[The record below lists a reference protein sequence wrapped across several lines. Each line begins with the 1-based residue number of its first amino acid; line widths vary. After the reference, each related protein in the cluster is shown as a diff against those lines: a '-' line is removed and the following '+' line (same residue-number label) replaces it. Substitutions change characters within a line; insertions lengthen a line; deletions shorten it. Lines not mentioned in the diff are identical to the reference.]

1 TSPPPPPPPQTLL
14 GGGGN
19 PITLKSGVIFG
30 NKPATFTISQTTYF
44 SQSQTEENQEQGNP
58 PTITANLNASELA
71 PSASV
76 SQANAL
82 LNATLSDL
90 ASFINGATPFLNAYT
105 SYATYAK
112 EWQDLLGVKG
122 TLTTAGQ
129 NLVQAYQSTQSG
141 NPTTGLAGNLKAI
154 NALLGQ
160 DLITQGGGGT
170 NSVSYYISQDALN
183 TLQILKNINTDF
195 NGGIL
200 SPAGVIPNVAKV
212 VQMLTPTTNSK
223 GNTTP
228 NTFMQNVNTIANNI
242 LNTSITKI
250 SDTSNADALN
260 AVLTALSQNDTNT
273 LTTLINPNNLKE
285 VQQAYTAIKSELNTL
300 QKELGANS
308 AGQAINQALDLSDQL
323 GYLQNGFMQNGY
335 NSYGGD
341 KTILT
346 ELQKGTLNAN
356 GLAALLMNPT
366 KSNVFDMI
374 ENLAQY
380 ANQGVQSPTSD
391 TTTIPN
397 GKALS
402 SWITAGLSDQNK
414 NTLSNN
420 ANLASLLGNAMSYS
434 TNSNQLASL
443 LSNNTTLT
451 DIIKPT
457 LAQMAANA
465 FFKNSYSIG
474 DMMSGDSGSTTNN
487 PALILN
493 DLRALQYSY
502 NLYGNYLNSIGLG
515 DNPNTNLTP
524 TEKLALYEFNQAL
537 TGSNGLIAQT
547 KESIQTILS
556 PSTYQE
562 FLQDPSKITA
572 EVGQIIQ
579 ANQAV
584 NTLYQGY
591 TATQE
596 GSLASMLANDNTL
609 SSNTPYANFA
619 YAAINSLAQDFSP
632 TLTPQGQEQDG
643 QMANL
648 LNNFSTLSTKDL
660 STMTTELST
669 FNSAVQKLAT
679 DTSFNGGKLITST
692 SSISPNGIT
701 STNATSYIEA
711 LIKDYQPQA
720 GQSVV
725 LATDPKDSKP
735 QLQHQ
740 AQQAPQTPTQ
750 QAANA
755 LHALMQ
761 NLNTDDQTAQDTITF
776 IEGLNTYEHN
786 NALLTTLVGA
796 KDTATID
803 SEVLAYAQSLPLFQS
818 LTGLNTLKVLQV
830 YQQAQLEQGQ
840 TPEAI
845 GIQDVSGGVSSWFPQ
860 GYQQLQR
867 YIYLTKLAKEA
878 ATALKTNAPAQGT
891 IPTATKNAPL
901 TPGAKTPTAQN
912 QGQQGQGAQGQN
924 GQTTNNNPQGKP
936 QGQNPNNPQNPQ
948 TASQSL
954 QNLINS
960 IVGNTLQNIQQL
972 QSAMNHYFNQVEQTI
987 KSTTSAIISS
997 LDNVSAQQAVQNIV
1011 AGLENYASDPE
1022 NNLVGNPEIP
1032 QGFKT
1037 EMSNFIQGMQASDID
1052 LELMQLNLD
1061 SLINQASQMR
1071 VALLDD
1077 LASSVNAQNLSS
1089 FASFVALPAKLDLS
1103 PNQAQN
1109 TQQAVQ
1115 GLNNLLIYLNAA
1127 KNKMAAY
1134 AKESPEVFLNRA
1146 GGIGLPNQTT
1156 NSNANMYGIDVQVGY
1171 KQFFGKK
1178 RRWGLRYYGSFS
1190 YQRGV
1195 FYNRNISSLNDF
1207 VYGAGVDALYN
1218 FYESKDSKYT
1228 TGVFLG
1234 FMLAGSSW
1242 VVPGYHNLHAAMQAI
1257 DAMGGHSVMHT
1268 SYFQIPL
1275 NIGFR
1280 TNVTKHHGFE
1290 VGLRIPLAA
1299 NYYFKG
1305 SLNGAHLE
1313 TTYKRNVAVY
1323 FNYVYNF

>member
-1 TSPPPPPPPQTLL
+1 
-14 GGGGN
+14 
-19 PITLKSGVIFG
+19 
-30 NKPATFTISQTTYF
+30 
-44 SQSQTEENQEQGNP
+44 
-58 PTITANLNASELA
+58 
-71 PSASV
+71 
-76 SQANAL
+76 
-82 LNATLSDL
+82 
-90 ASFINGATPFLNAYT
+90 
-105 SYATYAK
+105 
-112 EWQDLLGVKG
+112 
-122 TLTTAGQ
+122 
-129 NLVQAYQSTQSG
+129 
-141 NPTTGLAGNLKAI
+141 
-154 NALLGQ
+154 
-160 DLITQGGGGT
+160 
-170 NSVSYYISQDALN
+170 
-183 TLQILKNINTDF
+183 
-195 NGGIL
+195 
-200 SPAGVIPNVAKV
+200 
-212 VQMLTPTTNSK
+212 
-223 GNTTP
+223 
-228 NTFMQNVNTIANNI
+228 
-242 LNTSITKI
+242 
-250 SDTSNADALN
+250 
-260 AVLTALSQNDTNT
+260 
-273 LTTLINPNNLKE
+273 
-285 VQQAYTAIKSELNTL
+285 
-300 QKELGANS
+300 
-308 AGQAINQALDLSDQL
+308 
-323 GYLQNGFMQNGY
+323 
-335 NSYGGD
+335 
-341 KTILT
+341 
-346 ELQKGTLNAN
+346 
-356 GLAALLMNPT
+356 
-366 KSNVFDMI
+366 
-374 ENLAQY
+374 
-380 ANQGVQSPTSD
+380 
-391 TTTIPN
+391 
-397 GKALS
+397 
-402 SWITAGLSDQNK
+402 
-414 NTLSNN
+414 
-420 ANLASLLGNAMSYS
+420 MSYS

-451 DIIKPT
+451 NIIKPT
-457 LAQMAANA
+457 LAQMATDVFFANSW
-465 FFKNSYSIG
+465 NIG
-474 DMMSGDSGSTTNN
+474 DQSAGFGGTTNN
-487 PALILN
+487 QALILN

-669 FNSAVQKLAT
+669 FNSAVQALAT
-679 DTSFNGGKLITST
+679 DKSFNNGKLITST
-692 SSISPNGIT
+692 SSLSPDGIT
-701 STNATSYIEA
+701 NANATSYIEA

-725 LATDPKDSKP
+725 LATDPKAAQP
-735 QLQHQ
+735 QTQHQ
-740 AQQAPQTPTQ
+740 AQQTSTE
-750 QAANA
+750 QATNA

-761 NLNTDDQTAQDTITF
+761 NLNTGDQTAQDAIVL

-786 NALLTTLVGA
+786 NALLTTTLVGA

-803 SEVLAYAQSLPLFQS
+803 GEVLAYAQTLPLFQS
-818 LTGLNTLKVLQV
+818 LTGLNTLQVLQA
-830 YQQAQLEQGQ
+830 YQQTQLEQGQ

-845 GIQDVSGGVSSWFPQ
+845 GIQYVSGGVSSWFPQ

-901 TPGAKTPTAQN
+901 TPGTKTPTAQN

-1032 QGFKT
+1032 QDFKT
-1037 EMSNFIQGMQASDID
+1037 EVANFIQNMQAQDIN

-1061 SLINQASQMR
+1061 SLISQASQMR
-1071 VALLDD
+1071 VELLDN

-1089 FASFVALPAKLDLS
+1089 FASFVALPASFTQLEPAQLQDS
-1103 PNQAQN
+1103 TQAQN

-1127 KNKMAAY
+1127 KNKMTAY
-1134 AKESPEVFLNRA
+1134 AKESPEEFLSRA
-1146 GGIGLPNQTT
+1146 GGIGIPNQTT

>member
-1 TSPPPPPPPQTLL
+1 M
-14 GGGGN
+14 
-19 PITLKSGVIFG
+19 IFG
-30 NKPATFTISQTTYF
+30 NKPATFTSPQTTYF

-58 PTITANLNASELA
+58 PTITANLNPSELA

-90 ASFINGATPFLNAYT
+90 AGFISGATPFTNAYT

-129 NLVQAYQSTQSG
+129 NLVQVYQSTQSG
-141 NPTTGLAGNLKAI
+141 NPTTGLAGNLQDI
-154 NALLGQ
+154 NTLLGQ

-200 SPAGVIPNVAKV
+200 GPAGVIPNVAKV

-228 NTFMQNVNTIANNI
+228 NTFMQNLNTIANNV
-242 LNTSITKI
+242 LNTNIKSM
-250 SDTSNADALN
+250 SDTSSIDALN

-402 SWITAGLSDQNK
+402 SWITTSLSNQNK

-669 FNSAVQKLAT
+669 FNSAVQALAT
-679 DTSFNGGKLITST
+679 DKSFNNGKLITST
-692 SSISPNGIT
+692 SSLSPDGIT
-701 STNATSYIEA
+701 NANATSYIEA

-725 LATDPKDSKP
+725 LATDPKAAQP
-735 QLQHQ
+735 QTQHQ
-740 AQQAPQTPTQ
+740 AQQTSTQ

-786 NALLTTLVGA
+786 NALLTTLVG
-796 KDTATID
+796 KDNTATID
-803 SEVLAYAQSLPLFQS
+803 GDILAYAQSLPLFQS
-818 LTGLNTLKVLQV
+818 LTGLNTLKVLQA
-830 YQQAQLEQGQ
+830 YQQENQEQGE
-840 TPEAI
+840 TPQAI
-845 GIQDVSGGVSSWFPQ
+845 GIQDVSNGVSSWFPQ

-912 QGQQGQGAQGQN
+912 QGQQGQQGEGGQINSGTGGSGGQQGQ
-924 GQTTNNNPQGKP
+924 TPNNNPQDNSQGQ
-936 QGQNPNNPQNPQ
+936 QGQNQNNNQGTQ
-948 TASQSL
+948 SASNSL

-960 IVGNTLQNIQQL
+960 IVGDELQNIQQL
-972 QSAMNHYFNQVEQTI
+972 QNAMNSYFNQVEQTI
-987 KSTTSAIISS
+987 TQTTSAIINS
-997 LDNVSAQQAVQNIV
+997 LDNVSAAQAVQNIV

-1022 NNLVGNPEIP
+1022 NNLVENPEIP

-1037 EMSNFIQGMQASDID
+1037 EVANFIQNMQAQDIN

-1061 SLINQASQMR
+1061 SLISQASQMR
-1071 VALLDD
+1071 VELLDN

-1089 FASFVALPAKLDLS
+1089 FASFVALPASFTQLEPAQLQDS
-1103 PNQAQN
+1103 TQAQN

-1127 KNKMAAY
+1127 KNKMTAY
-1134 AKESPEVFLNRA
+1134 AKESPEEFLSRA
-1146 GGIGLPNQTT
+1146 GGIGIPNQTT

>member
-1 TSPPPPPPPQTLL
+1 M
-14 GGGGN
+14 
-19 PITLKSGVIFG
+19 IFG
-30 NKPATFTISQTTYF
+30 NKPATFTIPQNSYF
-44 SQSQTEENQEQGNP
+44 SQSTGQNP
-58 PTITANLNASELA
+58 QITANLNASELA

-90 ASFINGATPFLNAYT
+90 AGFISGATPFLNAYT

-170 NSVSYYISQDALN
+170 NSVSYYISQDGLN
-183 TLQILKNINTDF
+183 TLQILSNINTDF
-195 NGGIL
+195 NDKLIANSGGNYSL
-200 SPAGVIPNVAKV
+200 NANFVKVA
-212 VQMLTPTTNSK
+212 QMLAPTTNSK
-223 GNTTP
+223 GKTTP
-228 NTFMQNVNTIANNI
+228 STFMQNLNIIANNV
-242 LNTSITKI
+242 LNTNIKSM
-250 SDTSNADALN
+250 SDTSSIDALN
-260 AVLTALSQNDTNT
+260 AVLTALSKNDTTT
-273 LTTLINPNNLKE
+273 LNTLINPNNVKE

-402 SWITAGLSDQNK
+402 SWITASLDNQNQ
-414 NTLSNN
+414 NTFSTNASL
-420 ANLASLLGNAMSYS
+420 ANLLGAAMGYS
-434 TNSNQLASL
+434 AASNQLGKM
-443 LSNNTTLT
+443 LSNNTSLK
-451 DIIKPT
+451 DIVNPT
-457 LAQMAANA
+457 LGEMAADVFFSNNWNIGNQNA
-465 FFKNSYSIG
+465 GYG
-474 DMMSGDSGSTTNN
+474 GTTNN
-487 PALILN
+487 QALILN

-537 TGSNGLIAQT
+537 TGTNGLIAQA

-562 FLQDPSKITA
+562 FLKDPSKITA

-584 NTLYQGY
+584 NTLYQSY
-591 TATQE
+591 QTTQ
-596 GSLASMLANDNTL
+596 GSLASML
-609 SSNTPYANFA
+609 SNNAVPYANFA
-619 YAAINSLAQDFSP
+619 YAATNSLAQDFSP
-632 TLTPQGQEQDG
+632 ILNAQGQEQDG

-669 FNSAVQKLAT
+669 FNSAVQALAT
-679 DTSFNGGKLITST
+679 DKSFNNGKLITST
-692 SSISPNGIT
+692 SSLSPDGIT
-701 STNATSYIEA
+701 NANATSYIEA

-725 LATDPKDSKP
+725 LATDPKAAQP
-735 QLQHQ
+735 QTQHQ
-740 AQQAPQTPTQ
+740 AQQAQQTSTQ

-761 NLNTDDQTAQDTITF
+761 NLNANDQTAQDAITF

-796 KDTATID
+796 NNTATID
-803 SEVLAYAQSLPLFQS
+803 GDILAYAQSLPLFQS

-867 YIYLTKLAKEA
+867 YIYLTGLAKKA
-878 ATALKTNAPAQGT
+878 VQALKTNAPAKDT
-891 IPTATKNAPL
+891 IPTPNINASP
-901 TPGAKTPTAQN
+901 TPGATNPTSNNNNNNNQGGQINSGTGGSGGQQGQTPNNNPQDN
-912 QGQQGQGAQGQN
+912 SQGQQGQNQ
-924 GQTTNNNPQGKP
+924 NNNQGT
-936 QGQNPNNPQNPQ
+936 Q
-948 TASQSL
+948 TASNSL

-960 IVGNTLQNIQQL
+960 IVDNELQNIQQL
-972 QSAMNHYFNQVEQTI
+972 QNAMNHYFNQVEQTI
-987 KSTTSAIISS
+987 VSTTSAIINS
-997 LDNVSAQQAVQNIV
+997 LDNVSATQAVQNIV
-1011 AGLENYASDPE
+1011 AGLENYASDPS

-1037 EMSNFIQGMQASDID
+1037 EVAHFIQNMQAQDID

-1071 VALLDD
+1071 VELLDN
-1077 LASSVNAQNLSS
+1077 LANAINPQNLSS
-1089 FASFVALPAKLDLS
+1089 LASLIALPASFTQLEPAQLQDS
-1103 PNQAQN
+1103 TQAQN
-1109 TQQAVQ
+1109 TKQAIQ

-1146 GGIGLPNQTT
+1146 GNIGLPNQTT

-1242 VVPGYHNLHAAMQAI
+1242 VDPHYNTLHTEMGYINAA
-1257 DAMGGHSVMHT
+1257 GGKAQMHT

-1275 NIGFR
+1275 NLGFR

-1290 VGLRIPLAA
+1290 IGLRIPLAV
-1299 NYYFKG
+1299 NYYFRG
-1305 SLNGAHLE
+1305 SLDGAHLE

-1323 FNYVYNF
+1323 VNYVYNF

>member
-1 TSPPPPPPPQTLL
+1 M
-14 GGGGN
+14 
-19 PITLKSGVIFG
+19 IFG

-90 ASFINGATPFLNAYT
+90 AGFISGATPFTNSYT

-160 DLITQGGGGT
+160 ANPLITTGGIS
-170 NSVSYYISQDALN
+170 SVSYDISQDGLN
-183 TLQILKNINTDF
+183 TLQILSNINTDF
-195 NGGIL
+195 NDKLITNSGGNYSL
-200 SPAGVIPNVAKV
+200 NANFTKVA
-212 VQMLTPTTNSK
+212 QMLAPSTNSEGK
-223 GNTTP
+223 TTP
-228 NTFMQNVNTIANNI
+228 NTFMQDLNTIANNV
-242 LNTSITKI
+242 LNTNIKSM
-250 SDTSNADALN
+250 SDTSNIDALN

-273 LTTLINPNNLKE
+273 LTTRINPNNLKE
-285 VQQAYTAIKSELNTL
+285 VQQAYTAIKSELDTL
-300 QKELGANS
+300 QTELGANS

-380 ANQGVQSPTSD
+380 ANQGVQSPSTD

-397 GKALS
+397 GKPLS
-402 SWITAGLSDQNK
+402 SWITASLNNQNQ

-420 ANLASLLGNAMSYS
+420 ANLASLLGTAMSYS
-434 TNSNQLASL
+434 ANSSQLATL
-443 LSNNTTLT
+443 LGNNTTLT
-451 DIIKPT
+451 DILKPT
-457 LAQMAANA
+457 LAAMVADMFFAN
-465 FFKNSYSIG
+465 SWDIG
-474 DMMSGDSGSTTNN
+474 NQNAGYGGTTNN
-487 PALILN
+487 QALFLN

-515 DNPNTNLTP
+515 DTPNTNLTP

-537 TGSNGLIAQT
+537 TGTNGLIAQT

-584 NTLYQGY
+584 NTLYQSY
-591 TATQE
+591 QTTQ
-596 GSLASMLANDNTL
+596 GSLASML
-609 SSNTPYANFA
+609 SNNAVPYANFA

-669 FNSAVQKLAT
+669 FNSAVQALAT
-679 DTSFNGGKLITST
+679 DKSFNNGKLITST
-692 SSISPNGIT
+692 SSLSPDGIT
-701 STNATSYIEA
+701 NANATSYIEA

-761 NLNTDDQTAQDTITF
+761 NLNTGDQTAQDAIAL

-796 KDTATID
+796 NNTATID

-987 KSTTSAIISS
+987 TQTTSAIINS
-997 LDNVSAQQAVQNIV
+997 LDNVSAAQAVQNIV

-1022 NNLVGNPEIP
+1022 NNLVENPEIP

-1037 EMSNFIQGMQASDID
+1037 EVANFIQNMQAQDIN

-1061 SLINQASQMR
+1061 SLISQASQMR
-1071 VALLDD
+1071 VELLDN

-1103 PNQAQN
+1103 PDQAQN

-1127 KNKMAAY
+1127 KNKMLAY
-1134 AKESPEVFLNRA
+1134 AKESPEEFLSRA
-1146 GGIGLPNQTT
+1146 GGIGIPNQTT